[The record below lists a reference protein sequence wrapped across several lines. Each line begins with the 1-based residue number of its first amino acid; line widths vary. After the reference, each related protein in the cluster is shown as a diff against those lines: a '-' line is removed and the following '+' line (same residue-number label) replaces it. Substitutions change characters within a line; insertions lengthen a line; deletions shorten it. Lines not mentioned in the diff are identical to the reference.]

1 MAIDYNSYA
10 GATPND
16 YYRDLAQAFIDDSWV
31 NTAAKT
37 PENGGEILEQN
48 GIGSSDYTSIEAW
61 VKTTVG
67 DVTSGMRDSGDFIKI
82 YFRDINHSVPRGLM
96 YKFHNSWWIC
106 NEFGHFGGIA
116 EDAGL
121 RRCNNF
127 LRMIDPENGAVFT
140 IPCVVEYDMSSPST
154 QVSRYIITPNNHAVV
169 MCQGNADTL
178 RLFKTNTRFILS
190 GRPFKLTG
198 LQNALNLDLETAYD
212 TLLYLD
218 LYLDEIHDG
227 DDLTN
232 SIADNGEYG
241 YAVSI
246 NADDFTATTG
256 ANGMIT
262 ADVTL
267 NGKEV
272 DRELVWI
279 SSNSNIVS
287 IDGDGKYAILGKS
300 GESAVITV
308 SLKDN
313 VQAFDVVMI
322 TIADEEAPT
331 PTVYIDPAFDKI
343 REYQTVDFNVYASYG
358 GVEYA
363 PAVVE
368 LSLDANKTVM
378 SNDYLTIK
386 QTDIGYTISCS
397 KRSKE
402 AQALYVHVS
411 NQTPAFEASAQFAIE
426 AVSMMG

>member
-16 YYRDLAQAFIDDSWV
+16 YYRDLAQAFIDASWD

-48 GIGSSDYTSIEAW
+48 GIGSSEYTSIEAW

-67 DVTSGMRDSGDFIKI
+67 DITSGLRDSGDFIKI
-82 YFRDINHSVPRGLM
+82 YFRDIEHTVPRGLM

-106 NEFGHFGGIA
+106 NDFGHFGGIA

-140 IPCVVEYDMSSPST
+140 IPCVVEYDMASASV

-169 MCQGNADTL
+169 MCQGNSDTL
-178 RLFKTNTRFILS
+178 RLFKTNTRFILG

-198 LQNALNLDLETAYD
+198 YQNALNLSLETEHD

-218 LYLDEIHDG
+218 MCLDEIHDG

-232 SIADNGEYG
+232 NIADNGEYR

-246 NADDFTATTG
+246 NADDFTVTTG
-256 ANGMIT
+256 VNGMIT

-267 NGKEV
+267 NGREV
-272 DRELVWI
+272 DRELIWT
-279 SSNSNIVS
+279 SSDSNIVS
-287 IDGDGKYAILGKS
+287 VDADGKYNVLGNA

-313 VQAFDVVMI
+313 VQVFDVVMI
-322 TIADEEAPT
+322 TIANEEAST
-331 PTVYIDPAFDKI
+331 ASIYLDPAFDKI

-358 GVEYA
+358 GVEYT
-363 PAVVE
+363 PADIE

-378 SNDYLTIK
+378 SNDYLVITK
-386 QTDIGYTISCS
+386 NNAGYTISCS

-402 AQALYVHVS
+402 AQTLYVHVS
-411 NQTPAFEASAQFAIE
+411 NQTPVFEASARFAIE

>member
-16 YYRDLAQAFIDDSWV
+16 YYRDLAQAFIDASWD

-48 GIGSSDYTSIEAW
+48 GIGSSEYTSIEAW

-67 DVTSGMRDSGDFIKI
+67 DITSGLRDSGDFIKI
-82 YFRDINHSVPRGLM
+82 YFRDIEHTVPRGLM

-106 NEFGHFGGIA
+106 NDFGHFSGIA

-140 IPCVVEYDMSSPST
+140 IPCVVEYDMASASV

-169 MCQGNADTL
+169 MCQGNSDTL
-178 RLFKTNTRFILS
+178 RLFKTNTRFILG

-198 LQNALNLDLETAYD
+198 YQNALNLNLETEYD

-218 LYLDEIHDG
+218 MYLDEIHDG

-232 SIADNGEYG
+232 NIADNGEYR

-246 NADDFTATTG
+246 NADDFTVTTG
-256 ANGMIT
+256 VNGMIT

-267 NGKEV
+267 NGREV
-272 DRELVWI
+272 DRELIWT
-279 SSNSNIVS
+279 SSDSNIVS
-287 IDGDGKYAILGKS
+287 VDADGKYNVLGNA

-313 VQAFDVVMI
+313 VQVFDVVMI
-322 TIADEEAPT
+322 TIANEEAPT
-331 PTVYIDPAFDKI
+331 ASIYLDPAFDKI

-358 GVEYA
+358 GVEYT
-363 PAVVE
+363 PADIE

-378 SNDYLTIK
+378 SNDYLVITK
-386 QTDIGYTISCS
+386 NNAGYTISCS

-402 AQALYVHVS
+402 AQTLYVHVS
-411 NQTPAFEASAQFAIE
+411 NQTPVFEASARFAIE

>member
-16 YYRDLAQAFIDDSWV
+16 YYRDLAQAFIDASWD

-48 GIGSSDYTSIEAW
+48 GIGSSEYTSIEAW

-67 DVTSGMRDSGDFIKI
+67 DITSGLRDSGDFIKI
-82 YFRDINHSVPRGLM
+82 YFRDIEHTVPRGLM
-96 YKFHNSWWIC
+96 YKSHNSWWIC
-106 NEFGHFGGIA
+106 NDFGHFGGIA

-140 IPCVVEYDMSSPST
+140 IPCVVEYDMASASV

-169 MCQGNADTL
+169 MCQGNSDTL
-178 RLFKTNTRFILS
+178 RLFKTNTRFILG

-198 LQNALNLDLETAYD
+198 YQNALNLNLETEYD

-218 LYLDEIHDG
+218 MYLDEIHDG

-232 SIADNGEYG
+232 NIADNGEYR

-246 NADDFTATTG
+246 NADDFTVTTG
-256 ANGMIT
+256 VNGMIT

-267 NGKEV
+267 NGREV
-272 DRELVWI
+272 DRELIWT
-279 SSNSNIVS
+279 SSDSNIVS
-287 IDGDGKYAILGKS
+287 VDADGKYNVLGNA

-313 VQAFDVVMI
+313 VQVFDVVMI
-322 TIADEEAPT
+322 TIANEEAST
-331 PTVYIDPAFDKI
+331 ASIYLDPAFDKI

-358 GVEYA
+358 GVEYT
-363 PAVVE
+363 PADIE

-378 SNDYLTIK
+378 SNDYLVITK
-386 QTDIGYTISCS
+386 NNAGYTISCS

-402 AQALYVHVS
+402 AQTLYVHVS
-411 NQTPAFEASAQFAIE
+411 NQTPVFEASARFAIE

>member
-1 MAIDYNSYA
+1 MAIDYNGYA

-16 YYRDLAQAFIDDSWV
+16 YYRDLAQAFIDASWD

-48 GIGSSDYTSIEAW
+48 GIGSSEYTSIEAW

-67 DVTSGMRDSGDFIKI
+67 DITSGLRDSGDFIKI
-82 YFRDINHSVPRGLM
+82 YFRDIEHTVPRGLM

-106 NEFGHFGGIA
+106 NDFGHFGGIA

-140 IPCVVEYDMSSPST
+140 IPCVVEYDMASASV

-169 MCQGNADTL
+169 MCQGNSDTL
-178 RLFKTNTRFILS
+178 RLFKTNTRFILG

-198 LQNALNLDLETAYD
+198 YQNALNLNLETEYD

-218 LYLDEIHDG
+218 MYLDEIHDG

-232 SIADNGEYG
+232 NIADNGEYR

-246 NADDFTATTG
+246 NADDFTVTTG

-272 DRELVWI
+272 DRELIWT
-279 SSNSNIVS
+279 SSNSEIVS
-287 IDGDGKYAILGKS
+287 IDADGKYSVLGDA

-313 VQAFDVVMI
+313 VQVFDVVMI

-331 PTVYIDPAFDKI
+331 ASIYLDPAFDKI

-358 GVEYA
+358 GVEYT
-363 PAVVE
+363 PANIE

-378 SNDYLTIK
+378 SNDYLVITK
-386 QTDIGYTISCS
+386 NNAGYTISCS

-402 AQALYVHVS
+402 AQTLYVHVS
-411 NQTPAFEASAQFAIE
+411 NQTPVFEASTRFAIE

>member
-16 YYRDLAQAFIDDSWV
+16 YYRDLAQAFIDASWD

-48 GIGSSDYTSIEAW
+48 GIGSSEYTSIEAW

-67 DVTSGMRDSGDFIKI
+67 DITSGLRDSGDFIKI
-82 YFRDINHSVPRGLM
+82 YFRDIEHTVPRGLM

-106 NEFGHFGGIA
+106 NDFGHFSGIA

-140 IPCVVEYDMSSPST
+140 IPCVVEYDMASASV

-169 MCQGNADTL
+169 MCQGNSDTL
-178 RLFKTNTRFILS
+178 RLFKTNTRFILG

-198 LQNALNLDLETAYD
+198 YQNALNLNLETEYD

-218 LYLDEIHDG
+218 MYLDEIHDG

-232 SIADNGEYG
+232 NIADNGEYR

-267 NGKEV
+267 NGREV
-272 DRELVWI
+272 DRELIWT
-279 SSNSNIVS
+279 SSDSNIVS
-287 IDGDGKYAILGKS
+287 VDADGKYSVLGNA
-300 GESAVITV
+300 GESAVITA

-313 VQAFDVVMI
+313 VQVFDVVMI
-322 TIADEEAPT
+322 TIANEEAPT
-331 PTVYIDPAFDKI
+331 ASIYLDPTFDKI

-363 PAVVE
+363 PANIE

-378 SNDYLTIK
+378 SNDYLVITK
-386 QTDIGYTISCS
+386 NNAGYTISCS

-402 AQALYVHVS
+402 AQTLYVHVS
-411 NQTPAFEASAQFAIE
+411 NQTPVFEASAQFAIE

>member
-1 MAIDYNSYA
+1 MALEYNTFG
-10 GATPND
+10 GASPND
-16 YYRDLAQAFIDDSWV
+16 YYRDLAQAFINASWT
-31 NTAAKT
+31 NSAAKT
-37 PENGGEILEQN
+37 PENGGPIYEQAA
-48 GIGSSDYTSIEAW
+48 IGSDTYNCIEAW

-67 DVTSGMRDSGDFIKI
+67 DITSGLRDSGDFIKI
-82 YFRDINHSVPRGLM
+82 YFRDIEHTVPRGLM
-96 YKFHNSWWIC
+96 YKFHDSWWIC
-106 NEFGHFGGIA
+106 NDFGHFSGIA

-140 IPCVVEYDMSSPST
+140 IPCVVEYDMASASV

-169 MCQGNADTL
+169 MCQGNSDTL
-178 RLFKTNTRFILS
+178 RLFKTNTRFILG

-198 LQNALNLDLETAYD
+198 YQNALNLNLETEYD

-218 LYLDEIHDG
+218 MYLDEIHDG

-232 SIADNGEYG
+232 SIADNGEYR

-256 ANGMIT
+256 VNGMIT

-272 DRELVWI
+272 DRELVWT
-279 SSNSNIVS
+279 SSDSNIVS
-287 IDGDGKYAILGKS
+287 IDADGKYSVLGDA
-300 GESAVITV
+300 GESAVITA

-313 VQAFDVVMI
+313 VQVFDVVMI
-322 TIADEEAPT
+322 TIADEEAST
-331 PTVYIDPAFDKI
+331 ASIYLDPAFDKI

-358 GVEYA
+358 GVEYT
-363 PAVVE
+363 PANIE

-378 SNDYLTIK
+378 SNDYLVITK
-386 QTDIGYTISCS
+386 NNAGYTISCS

-402 AQALYVHVS
+402 AQTLYVHVS
-411 NQTPAFEASAQFAIE
+411 NRTPVFEASAQFAIE